1 MTSTTCVRCP
11 ANCDKC
17 GLDDSCSICADGHY
31 KNNAGACVPC
41 EGNCISCKDANTC
54 LRCEAGYFR
63 QLESESEG
71 KYKLAKECTKCDDN
85 CDTCIFDAD
94 HCTECHDVKRLQGTV
109 CIGRFVVRFS
119 LNIAANLDD
128 FLVNGET
135 MNLIE
140 NIATVVSKDPLDIVL
155 NTVAA
160 GSVEVGG
167 EVSSE
172 SEEEASQA
180 SQTLTS
186 NSNNLGYTVTSSSF
200 DVYYDGAA
208 YTVEE
213 SSSGVPIGLI
223 VGCSVGGIVLIA
235 IIIGIVYKVKY
246 GKQQNTIQVE
256 DLRNQESKE

>member
-1 MTSTTCVRCP
+1 
-11 ANCDKC
+11 
-17 GLDDSCSICADGHY
+17 
-31 KNNAGACVPC
+31 
-41 EGNCISCKDANTC
+41 
-54 LRCEAGYFR
+54 
-63 QLESESEG
+63 
-71 KYKLAKECTKCDDN
+71 
-85 CDTCIFDAD
+85 
-94 HCTECHDVKRLQGTV
+94 
-109 CIGRFVVRFS
+109 
-119 LNIAANLDD
+119 
-128 FLVNGET
+128 

-213 SSSGVPIGLI
+213 SSSGVSIGLI
-223 VGCSVGGIVLIA
+223 VGCSVGGVVLIA

>member
-1 MTSTTCVRCP
+1 
-11 ANCDKC
+11 
-17 GLDDSCSICADGHY
+17 
-31 KNNAGACVPC
+31 
-41 EGNCISCKDANTC
+41 
-54 LRCEAGYFR
+54 
-63 QLESESEG
+63 
-71 KYKLAKECTKCDDN
+71 
-85 CDTCIFDAD
+85 
-94 HCTECHDVKRLQGTV
+94 
-109 CIGRFVVRFS
+109 
-119 LNIAANLDD
+119 
-128 FLVNGET
+128 

-246 GKQQNTIQVE
+246 SKKQNTIQVE